1 VRDEAIRASVGD
13 GKSDRGS
20 PLLTRIATTWR
31 SLPGFPGGIGWRL
44 LVRVLLFSLL
54 ITLLL
59 TVIQLYLD
67 YRRDVQAID
76 MRMSEIDSSYRRS
89 LGEGLWRLDARQLQ
103 LQVRG
108 ILHLPDIGYVELREA
123 TDRAAPL
130 VVTAGSHEANAPIR
144 SEFRILYDV
153 RGTEQLLGILLVEA
167 NFDRI
172 YRQLFDTA
180 VKILV
185 SQGIQTFVV
194 SFFILLIVHRLITR
208 HLTEIASS
216 LRGYDLH
223 GPQIRLRLER
233 SPPRQAD
240 ELDSLVAA
248 FNDMFARLKN
258 ADDHLRDSERQLA
271 HANRVATV
279 GQLSAS
285 IAHEVNQPI
294 TGAIMNAHAA
304 LRSLGADPPRI
315 DVARAAIE
323 RILRDGN
330 RAGDVIER
338 VRALIKKA
346 PARRDVIDFNEAVV
360 EIMRLAQGEVA
371 RRRVSVQTRLA
382 DDLLQVA
389 GDRVQLQQVILNLI
403 INAAEAMGAV
413 PEGSWHLTIT
423 TDRADGGEVLVA
435 VQDSGP
441 GIDPSHL
448 DRIFDAFYT
457 TKVSGLGMGLSISR
471 SIIEAH
477 GGRLWA
483 TSGPQGALFQLT
495 LPAWPESRS

>member
-1 VRDEAIRASVGD
+1 VRDEATRASTNA
-13 GKSDRGS
+13 GKSHRGS
-20 PLLTRIATTWR
+20 PLLTRIATAHA
-31 SLPGFPGGIGWRL
+31 LPGLPGGIGWRL
-44 LVRVLLFSLL
+44 LVRVLFFSLL

-59 TVIQLYLD
+59 TLMQLYLD
-67 YRRDVQAID
+67 YRREVQAID
-76 MRMSEIDSSYRRS
+76 LRMSEIDTSYRQS

-103 LQVRG
+103 LQVGG
-108 ILHLPDIGYVELREA
+108 ILHLPDISYVALREV

-130 VVTAGSHEANAPIR
+130 VVTAGSRQANAPIR
-144 SEFRILYDV
+144 REFKIFYDI
-153 RGTEQLLGILLVEA
+153 RGTDRLLGILLVDA
-167 NFDRI
+167 TFDRI
-172 YRQLFDTA
+172 YRRLFDTA

-185 SQGIQTFVV
+185 GQGIQTFIV

-208 HLTEIASS
+208 HLTEIATS
-216 LRGYDLH
+216 LRRYDLH
-223 GPQIRLRLER
+223 GPQTRLRLER

-304 LRSLGADPPRI
+304 LRSLSAEPPRI

-346 PARRDVIDFNEAVV
+346 PARRDVIDVNEAVV
-360 EIMRLAQGEVA
+360 EIVRLAQGEVVK
-371 RRRVSVQTRLA
+371 RRASVQTKLA
-382 DDLLQVA
+382 GDLPHIA

-403 INAAEAMGAV
+403 INAAEAMSAV
-413 PEGSWHLTIT
+413 PEGSRHLTIT
-423 TDRADGGEVLVA
+423 SGRADGGEVLVA

-448 DRIFDAFYT
+448 DRIFSAFYT
-457 TKVSGLGMGLSISR
+457 TKASGLGMGLSISR